1 MNYEYDYMVYI
12 GRFSPP
18 HNGHIETIR
27 QALKKAKKVIVL
39 IGSANQPRTIKNPFT
54 WQERADMI
62 SDCFRDVLFPDVPRP
77 ESRIKFK
84 PIEDILY
91 NEQQWVL
98 DVQKTVDDTINGSN
112 KKIAITGHDKDDSSY
127 YIKSFPQWKF
137 VPAQKIKLTSTLS
150 ATNVRDA
157 YFEHGMIP
165 NEDYIP
171 SQIAVCL
178 RGFQKKDEYTT
189 LVNEYNY
196 IKQYKSRW
204 DNSPY
209 PPTFVT
215 VDAVVVTQG
224 HVLAIRRRAAPGAGL
239 LALPGGFLDQDERI
253 VDGVIRELREETKLK
268 VPDPILRGSIKDKEI
283 FDHPKRSLRGRTI
296 THAVLIELAPTD
308 QGLPKVKG
316 GSDARKAEWIPL
328 NQALNM
334 GEEWFE
340 DHLMILKHFLG
351 EL

>member
-1 MNYEYDYMVYI
+1 MVYI

-18 HNGHIETIR
+18 HNGHIETIK
-27 QALKKAKKVIVL
+27 QALTLAKTVIVL

-54 WQERADMI
+54 WEERADMI
-62 SDCFRDVLFPDVPRP
+62 KDCFPNVISAEREAF
-77 ESRIKFK
+77 IFK
-84 PIEDILY
+84 PIEDTIY
-91 NEQQWVL
+91 NDQQWL
-98 DVQKTVDDTINGSN
+98 MNVQEVVDKEVKLRTKPGKEPTIGM
-112 KKIAITGHDKDDSSY
+112 TGYDKDESSY
-127 YIKSFPQWKF
+127 YIKSFPQWKT
-137 VPAQKIKLTSTLS
+137 VPAKKIELVSTLS

-165 NEDYIP
+165 NTDYVP
-171 SQIAVCL
+171 EPVATCL
-178 RGFQKKDEYTT
+178 RGFQRKDEYTT

-196 IKQYKSRW
+196 IKQYKARW

-215 VDAVVVTQG
+215 VDAVVITLG
-224 HVLAIRRRAAPGAGL
+224 HVLAVRRRAAPGQGL
-239 LALPGGFLDQDERI
+239 LALPGGFLDHDERI

-268 VPDPILRGSIKDKEI
+268 VPEMILRKGIQDKEV
-283 FDHPKRSLRGRTI
+283 FDHPRRSLRGRTI
-296 THAVLIELAPTD
+296 THATLIYLEPTD

-328 NQALNM
+328 NQALTM
-334 GEEWFE
+334 GDQWFE
-340 DHLMILKHFLG
+340 DHLMIIKHFLG